1 MNYWTTKNGDKI
13 MVKDMEINHVE
24 AVLGM
29 LIKKYTLF
37 CMSRGAMYLPGID
50 LNLMFEEDMRDML
63 DKTCANRTY
72 LKRLVANDCFQ
83 EDIYSRLFPEE

>member
-37 CMSRGAMYLPGID
+37 CISRGARHTSGI
-50 LNLMFEEDMRDML
+50 NLHGMTDDEMRDML